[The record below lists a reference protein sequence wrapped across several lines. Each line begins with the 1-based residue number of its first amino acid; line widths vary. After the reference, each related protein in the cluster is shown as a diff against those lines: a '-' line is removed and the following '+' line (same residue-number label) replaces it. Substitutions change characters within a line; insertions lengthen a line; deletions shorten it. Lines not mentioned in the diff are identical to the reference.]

1 MKDALLRPV
10 TFFFALLLF
19 LATGPLLSAQAQFQ
33 KVTYDLEA
41 QSNNGAF
48 PNGVDAT
55 ATFWEFTD
63 DQTVV
68 TLELDGGATGA
79 DVAHPAHIHNNSAS
93 EGGSIE
99 IYLTPIDGSGGGGTS
114 ARIVNRSFDD
124 LKTFD
129 GYINIHESVDSLGNV
144 VSQGNIGANADS
156 SVTNNGLEVVDNP
169 RSAQYDLAANANDGA
184 FPNGVPAAATFQE
197 VTSGMTFVSLDF
209 DLDGATG
216 ADSISHPAHIHNNSA
231 EEGGSIEYY
240 LGPIDG
246 TDPDSRSGKL
256 VTESYDTLTEFDG
269 YINIHQSVA
278 TLGEVVS
285 QGNIGSN
292 SVVEPP
298 PSGSFELL
306 ADSSQLAPG
315 NAAADIQ
322 CLTRPASDLHV
333 FFNAEAEGIYAWDG
347 SSLIEHRSA
356 SDLNSDVPDEDNN
369 FDSCDGAVTVENRVY
384 FILRSSETNDNYV
397 YKTQTDDASATD
409 FVSFGGANG
418 LTATTTEVYI
428 AGYEFF
434 GSPDDGIWQVDT
446 DASGDF
452 DSDTS
457 RVSTNS
463 DLSID
468 AVDVEN
474 QTLYGYSNSFG
485 SGDLSETIFS
495 LDVSSSSPS
504 FQPLTSPYESGVF
517 ATDPSGEG
525 NDSIL
530 DVEATTYNDTEYV
543 VILNNSRSAPDGE
556 EVGAIEA
563 NNPSE
568 QSILFRESGL
578 QENLSVSGYD
588 ASRGEPLSV
597 NSDGEVSIAS
607 RGDFTYLA
615 LVTEPPPLPVEMAG
629 FDAVQNDNSVEL
641 TWQTASETNNA
652 GFRVQHRAPN
662 AESWNGL
669 GFVESE
675 ASGGTATESVSYR
688 YAVDRELEAGTHRF
702 RLKQKDLDGS
712 TSLSDVVTV
721 DVTMDGALSLSA
733 PVPNPVTE
741 TATIS
746 FGVREATEA
755 TMSVYNV
762 LGQRVKTLYQG
773 TPQAGE
779 MNEVTFDADAMP
791 SGVYF
796 VRMQADG
803 QTRTERLTVV
813 R

>member
-1 MKDALLRPV
+1 
-10 TFFFALLLF
+10 
-19 LATGPLLSAQAQFQ
+19 
-33 KVTYDLEA
+33 
-41 QSNNGAF
+41 
-48 PNGVDAT
+48 
-55 ATFWEFTD
+55 
-63 DQTVV
+63 
-68 TLELDGGATGA
+68 
-79 DVAHPAHIHNNSAS
+79 
-93 EGGSIE
+93 
-99 IYLTPIDGSGGGGTS
+99 
-114 ARIVNRSFDD
+114 
-124 LKTFD
+124 
-129 GYINIHESVDSLGNV
+129 
-144 VSQGNIGANADS
+144 
-156 SVTNNGLEVVDNP
+156 
-169 RSAQYDLAANANDGA
+169 
-184 FPNGVPAAATFQE
+184 
-197 VTSGMTFVSLDF
+197 
-209 DLDGATG
+209 
-216 ADSISHPAHIHNNSA
+216 
-231 EEGGSIEYY
+231 
-240 LGPIDG
+240 
-246 TDPDSRSGKL
+246 
-256 VTESYDTLTEFDG
+256 TESYDTLTEFDG

-356 SDLNSDVPDEDNN
+356 SDLNNDVPDEDNN

-517 ATDPSGEG
+517 ATDPSGDG
-525 NDSIL
+525 NDSVL
-530 DVEATTYNDTEYV
+530 DVEATTYNGTEYV
-543 VILNNSRSAPDGE
+543 VILNNSGSAPDGE

-588 ASRGEPLSV
+588 AFRGEPLSV

-615 LVTEPPPLPVEMAG
+615 LVSEPPPLPVEMAG
-629 FDAVQNDNSVEL
+629 FDAVQSDNAVEL

-652 GFRVQHRAPN
+652 GFTVQRET
-662 AESWNGL
+662 ESGWTSL
-669 GFVESE
+669 DFVESKVT
-675 ASGGTATESVSYR
+675 GGTTTETTSYR
-688 YAVDRELEAGTHRF
+688 YTVDQELDPGTHRF
-702 RLKQKDLDGS
+702 RLQQKDLDGT

-721 DVTMDGALSLSA
+721 DVGLDEAVSLSA
-733 PVPNPVTE
+733 PAPNPTAG
-741 TATIS
+741 TATLE
-746 FGVREATEA
+746 FGVTEATEV
-755 TMSVYNV
+755 TVSVYNV
-762 LGQRVKTLYQG
+762 LGQRVQTLYQG
-773 TPQAGE
+773 TPQADQVRD
-779 MNEVTFDADAMP
+779 VTVDASTLS